1 MVYKM
6 SELKKIKTGGL
17 PVRLRVVLIVIFE
30 IILLLFYWKSSG
42 KIDFKTMTSV
52 DFYLTIFLAVFGA
65 VMISWYD
72 NFATVINYIF
82 NKSTNSLFMRIFY
95 ASVVLIFVLVIIAIV
110 LSLVFFQEVFQGDVL
125 VFFRK

>member
-1 MVYKM
+1 M